1 MIGWALVGAC
11 RWRAAGVGAG
21 RGWLDG
27 WMGVWGIWGWGWG
40 WRRTEGGGGVASWGE
55 RLSRIS
61 AEITNVKRVVV
72 VVYIQMRILEH
83 YKRVL
88 AHKTVQRCYN
98 EHELCGTFLAIL
110 YLPRHR
116 HVNYL
121 HTRGGGGR
129 EAKFLK

>member
-21 RGWLDG
+21 RGWLGGHG

-40 WRRTEGGGGVASWGE
+40 WRWTEGGGGVASWGE

-88 AHKTVQRCYN
+88 ALLLAFLLAHKTVN
-98 EHELCGTFLAIL
+98 VAIMSM
-110 YLPRHR
+110 
-116 HVNYL
+116 NYVVSFWQSF
-121 HTRGGGGR
+121 TYPVTVT
-129 EAKFLK
+129 